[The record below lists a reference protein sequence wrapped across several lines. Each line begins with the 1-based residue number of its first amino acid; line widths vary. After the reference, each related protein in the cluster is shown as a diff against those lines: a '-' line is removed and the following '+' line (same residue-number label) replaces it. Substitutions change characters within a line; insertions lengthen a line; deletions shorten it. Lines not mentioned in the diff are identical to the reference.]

1 MNAAAMDEAA
11 ATAYRSGKLLM
22 SISLHQSMAR

>member
-1 MNAAAMDEAA
+1 MNAAAMDEAVA
-11 ATAYRSGKLLM
+11 PAYRSGKLLM

>member
-1 MNAAAMDEAA
+1 MDEAA

>member
-11 ATAYRSGKLLM
+11 ATAYRWGKLLM
-22 SISLHQSMAR
+22 STSLHQSMAR